1 VKELLSLNKYFIRYK
16 KEMATGVIYLTVANL
31 FLVYIPVLIRFALD
45 NVENSIKNHNGEYSG
60 YVEVLFNGDIGW
72 DLAKNAI
79 LLIVAISAY
88 GYLLFLTRQTIIVA
102 SRYIEFDMRNE
113 LYAHLQKLPMSY
125 FAANKT
131 GDIYVRVTEDIN
143 RVREYFGPAFMYM
156 VNTFTRAGIIITMM
170 LIVNPDLT
178 IWALIPTPLLSI
190 MAYWL
195 SGYIN
200 KLSKEIQEQYAVLA
214 GNVQETFSSIR
225 LIKSYVR
232 ETNESKKFEVQAN
245 EYRKKK
251 LKLSAV
257 DALFYPMLNFLIG
270 FSIIFVVWRGGI
282 LIQAGTA
289 SYGNIAEFI
298 IYVIY
303 LTWPVASLG
312 YTLNLIQRS
321 AASNKRIQDFLNEP
335 LIIEDSDSVLSSL
348 DQTEGIK
355 GKIEFKNVSFSYP
368 LSDVKVL
375 DEINFSIESGQKIG
389 IVGKTG
395 SGKSSLIQLI
405 PRLFEPDSGQI
416 LIDNIPIQ
424 EISIN
429 KLRKSIGYVPQE
441 NFLFSDTIQENIAF
455 GKEKADSTEVKQ
467 AAAHAQLLENILSFE
482 KQFETML
489 GERGI
494 TLSGGQKQ
502 RTGIAR
508 ALIKKPEILLFDDSL
523 SAVDTKTEEAILNY
537 IKSDLNSTTT
547 IIISHRI
554 SSIQECDK
562 IVVIENGKINEQGT
576 HNELIT
582 QKGDY
587 YAMYKRQILEKELST
602 L

>member
-1 VKELLSLNKYFIRYK
+1 
-16 KEMATGVIYLTVANL
+16 MATGVLYLTVANL

-45 NVENSIKNHNGEYSG
+45 NVENSIKNHNGEYSD
-60 YVEVLFNGDIGW
+60 YFEVLFNGDIGW
-72 DLAKNAI
+72 DLAKNAL
-79 LLIVAISAY
+79 LLIVAISVY

-232 ETNESKKFEVQAN
+232 ETNESKKFEIEAN

-289 SYGNIAEFI
+289 TYGNIAEFI

-312 YTLNLIQRS
+312 YTLNLIQLS

-335 LIIEDSDSVLSSL
+335 IIIEDSEILKNSSAKV
-348 DQTEGIK
+348 EEII

-368 LSDVKVL
+368 ESKSIVL
-375 DEINFSIESGQKIG
+375 DDICLIIESGQKIG

-395 SGKSSLIQLI
+395 SGKSSLLQLV
-405 PRLFEPDSGQI
+405 PRLFEPKSGEI
-416 LIDNIPIQ
+416 LIDNIPIKS
-424 EISIN
+424 IPIN

-455 GKEKADSTEVKQ
+455 GKERAEKTEIEQ
-467 AAAHAQLLENILSFE
+467 AAKHAQLFENILSFE

-523 SAVDTKTEEAILNY
+523 SAVDTKTEEAILKY
-537 IKSDLNSTTT
+537 IKSDLNNTTT
-547 IIISHRI
+547 VIISHRI

-576 HNELIT
+576 HSELIT
-582 QKGDY
+582 QKGAY
-587 YAMYKRQILEKELST
+587 YAMYKRQILENELST

>member
-1 VKELLSLNKYFIRYK
+1 
-16 KEMATGVIYLTVANL
+16 MATGVLYLTVANL

-45 NVENSIKNHNGEYSG
+45 NVENSIKNHNGEYSD
-60 YVEVLFNGDIGW
+60 YFEVLFNGDIGW
-72 DLAKNAI
+72 DLAKNAL
-79 LLIVAISAY
+79 LLIVAISVY

-232 ETNESKKFEVQAN
+232 ETNESKKFEIEAN

-289 SYGNIAEFI
+289 TYGNIAEFI

-312 YTLNLIQRS
+312 YTLNLIQLS

-335 LIIEDSDSVLSSL
+335 IIIEDSEILKNSSAKV
-348 DQTEGIK
+348 EEII

-368 LSDVKVL
+368 ESKSIVL
-375 DEINFSIESGQKIG
+375 DDICLIIESGQKIG

-395 SGKSSLIQLI
+395 SGKSSLLQLV
-405 PRLFEPDSGQI
+405 PRLFEPKSGEI
-416 LIDNIPIQ
+416 LIDNIPIKS
-424 EISIN
+424 IPIN

-455 GKEKADSTEVKQ
+455 GKERAEKTEIEQ
-467 AAAHAQLLENILSFE
+467 AAKHAQLFENILSFE

-508 ALIKKPEILLFDDSL
+508 ALIKKPEILLFDNSL

-537 IKSDLNSTTT
+537 IKSDLNNTTT
-547 IIISHRI
+547 IIVSHRI

-576 HNELIT
+576 HSELIT
-582 QKGDY
+582 QKGAY
-587 YAMYKRQILEKELST
+587 YAMYKRQILENELST

>member
-1 VKELLSLNKYFIRYK
+1 VKELLSLNKYFSRYK
-16 KEMATGVIYLTVANL
+16 KQMATGVLYLTVANL

-45 NVENSIKNHNGEYSG
+45 NVENSIKNHNGEYSD
-60 YVEVLFNGDIGW
+60 YFEVLFNGDIGW
-72 DLAKNAI
+72 DLAKNAL
-79 LLIVAISAY
+79 LLIVAISVY

-232 ETNESKKFEVQAN
+232 ETNESKKFEIEAN

-289 SYGNIAEFI
+289 TYGNIAEFI

-312 YTLNLIQRS
+312 YTLNLIQLS

-335 LIIEDSDSVLSSL
+335 IIIEDSEILKNSSAKV
-348 DQTEGIK
+348 EEII

-368 LSDVKVL
+368 ESKSIVL
-375 DEINFSIESGQKIG
+375 DDICLIIESGQKIG

-405 PRLFEPDSGQI
+405 PRLFEPDSGEI
-416 LIDNIPIQ
+416 LVDNIPIQ
-424 EISIN
+424 QIPIN

-455 GKEKADSTEVKQ
+455 GKEKADKTEVEQ

-508 ALIKKPEILLFDDSL
+508 ALIKKPEILLFDNSL

-537 IKSDLNSTTT
+537 IKSDLNNTTT
-547 IIISHRI
+547 IIVSHRI

-576 HNELIT
+576 HSELIT
-582 QKGDY
+582 QKGAY
-587 YAMYKRQILEKELST
+587 YAMYKRQILENELST

>member
-1 VKELLSLNKYFIRYK
+1 
-16 KEMATGVIYLTVANL
+16 MATGVIYLTVANL
-31 FLVYIPVLIRFALD
+31 LLVFIPVLIRFALD
-45 NVENSIKNHNGEYSG
+45 NVESSIKNHNGEYSG
-60 YVEVLFNGDIGW
+60 YFEVLFNGDIGF
-72 DLAKNAI
+72 DLAKNAF

-125 FAANKT
+125 FAVNKT

-232 ETNESKKFEVQAN
+232 ETNESKKFEIEAN

-289 SYGNIAEFI
+289 TYGNIAEFI

-321 AASNKRIQDFLNEP
+321 AASNKRIQDFLKEP
-335 LIIEDSDSVLSSL
+335 LIIEDSESVKDSSIYSEEIL
-348 DQTEGIK
+348 

-368 LSDVKVL
+368 TSRSKVL
-375 DEINFSIESGQKIG
+375 NDISLIIEPGQKIG

-405 PRLFEPDSGQI
+405 PRLFEPDSGEI
-416 LIDNIPIQ
+416 LVDNIPIQ
-424 EISIN
+424 QIPIN

-455 GKEKADSTEVKQ
+455 GKEKADKTEVEQ

-523 SAVDTKTEEAILNY
+523 SAVDTKTEEAILKY
-537 IKSDLNSTTT
+537 IKSDLNNTTT
-547 IIISHRI
+547 VIISHRI

-587 YAMYKRQILEKELST
+587 YAMYKRQILENELST

>member
-1 VKELLSLNKYFIRYK
+1 MKELLSLNKYFIRYK